1 MCWVGNLTD
10 VKVAYSD
17 ITVYKILMKKKAKD

>member
-1 MCWVGNLTD
+1 MCWVVNLTD

-17 ITVYKILMKKKAKD
+17 ITVYKILMKKAKD